1 MSTRSDW
8 VIETCNLSRRFGTKL
23 ALDALDLRV
32 ARGGVHAIVG
42 ANGAGKSTLFRILLG
57 FMTPDSGGAR
67 VLGLESAGLRAED
80 RARIGF
86 VNEEHQLPSWVRVAE
101 LIALQRRQYAAR
113 WSDAPLNEVLAY
125 FQVQADQRVA
135 QLSRGER
142 AGLSLAL
149 ALAQGPELL
158 LLDEPTLGLDV
169 VAKRAFL
176 EALLRV
182 GLEQDCTVIYCSH
195 LMDEIERLA
204 EQLIVIERGRLRY
217 QSTPEALCERV
228 SLWQVEFPFRSPELK
243 DLPGLLCSQPL
254 GALTELLFLDQSEGS
269 VRHALQAR
277 GAARMASMPVGLD
290 RTINALLS
298 QRHARPAGELLHA

>member
-86 VNEEHQLPSWVRVAE
+86 VNEEHQLPSWMRVAE

-169 VAKRAFL
+169 VAKRAFP